1 MAALAAVVPR
11 GAGRRRTDRIAGG
24 TPQHGVAGRIPH
36 PPGRAPL
43 GGRRGASANLRSGAP
58 APARRPQ
65 FRRSA
70 ADGTRRAAAR
80 RTRRTPIR
88 PARTGLLA
96 QQPPAGQPA
105 LERRPVHPP
114 ALPRRPFRHLRRR
127 RRSVRGPA
135 AAGARSGRPDAGL
148 GHRGRLRSAAPPDR
162 TPLDQPRVRRARL
175 RQGRRGI
182 RIRGHGQQPRHRVAL
197 RLGGRLPRRARR
209 GRDARRHGTHR
220 PERKLRHP
228 ARIRNRGLHPGR
240 KHRPGAPER
249 PLGGIRLPGTATDG
263 IRYES

>member
-36 PPGRAPL
+36 PPGRTPL

-127 RRSVRGPA
+127 RRSIRSPA

-148 GHRGRLRSAAPPDR
+148 GHRPRAVDDEDESRAVGACDALCVHIRIISVRGPCSSLRA
-162 TPLDQPRVRRARL
+162 
-175 RQGRRGI
+175 GRR
-182 RIRGHGQQPRHRVAL
+182 RCRS
-197 RLGGRLPRRARR
+197 R
-209 GRDARRHGTHR
+209 GRSSRPCRASSRGRGRRRWCGAS
-220 PERKLRHP
+220 LRG
-228 ARIRNRGLHPGR
+228 RCGLR
-240 KHRPGAPER
+240 
-249 PLGGIRLPGTATDG
+249 
-263 IRYES
+263 